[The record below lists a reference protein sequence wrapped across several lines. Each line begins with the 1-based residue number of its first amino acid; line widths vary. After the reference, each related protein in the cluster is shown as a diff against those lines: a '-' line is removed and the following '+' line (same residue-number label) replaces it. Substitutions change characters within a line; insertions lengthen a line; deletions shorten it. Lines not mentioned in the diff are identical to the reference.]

1 MIEAE
6 TRIENTNHQI
16 AKMSSTNST
25 DKLDRVVSQARLARE
40 EREKSYRSR
49 ALKMYPWVCGRC
61 AREFNEKNLQELT
74 VHHRDHNHDNNPADG
89 SNWELLCMYCHDN
102 EHQRQLEA
110 QQGNTSTGSG
120 NSATS
125 TFNPFADLKSMLEDK
140 K

>member
-1 MIEAE
+1 MVKPD
-6 TRIENTNHQI
+6 N
-16 AKMSSTNST
+16 
-25 DKLDRVVSQARLARE
+25 DKLNKVVTDARRASDLRDQGYRE
-40 EREKSYRSR
+40 Q
-49 ALKMYPWVCGRC
+49 ALKMYPHICGRC
-61 AREFNEKNLQELT
+61 AREFAGKNLRELT